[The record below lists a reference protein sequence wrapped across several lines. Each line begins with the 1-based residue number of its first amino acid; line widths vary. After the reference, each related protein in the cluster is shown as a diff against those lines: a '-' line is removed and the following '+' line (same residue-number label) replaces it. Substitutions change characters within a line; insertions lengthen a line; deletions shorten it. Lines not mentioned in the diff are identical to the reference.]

1 MDDEPVKDDQQQQPE
16 YDTGDPEVPIVLHH
30 PTTHPNNAHSYG
42 KYNRTKSYAA
52 VARKWVGN
60 AFGFIW
66 REALWNKTFWTV
78 ASTIV
83 MAVATSVYAV
93 YATRQWRV
101 MRDQLPEIKTQA
113 SVANTSAEAAKDA
126 AGTARDTLIASN
138 RPWVGMLDP
147 STENV
152 EIKVIPNPMRPD
164 EPHLE
169 RFTDNISYVLKN
181 FGNSPARR
189 VQNTIFVT
197 NEMPSRGK
205 PIGCLISDSYSK
217 NAAIESFIILPHESV
232 AKTRSSRSP
241 VTYDMFNGGLKQMW
255 LSACITYQD
264 AIGDSLHHTWLL
276 YQSIPFGETPVLFI
290 NSSGVA
296 STRVSGWK
304 MVDSDAD

>member
-1 MDDEPVKDDQQQQPE
+1 MNELHGDDHQDDSERDIKQPPAPIGRTHATV
-16 YDTGDPEVPIVLHH
+16 DDATGSNQSHKKETRWPQRIEAVCAVLLVII
-30 PTTHPNNAHSYG
+30 TGLYTY
-42 KYNRTKSYAA
+42 YAA
-52 VARKWVGN
+52 GQLHKLKRST
-60 AFGFIW
+60 
-66 REALWNKTFWTV
+66 EATEKAAKAAEGANVIAHDSLV
-78 ASTIV
+78 AS
-83 MAVATSVYAV
+83 
-93 YATRQWRV
+93 Q
-101 MRDQLPEIKTQA
+101 
-113 SVANTSAEAAKDA
+113 
-126 AGTARDTLIASN
+126 
-138 RPWVGMLDP
+138 RPWIGMLDP
-147 STENV
+147 SKENIG
-152 EIKVIPNPMRPD
+152 IKVIPNPMRPD

-169 RFTDNISYVLKN
+169 RFIDNISYVLKN

-189 VQNTIFVT
+189 VQNTIFVIPT
-197 NEMPSRGK
+197 NEMPRRGK
-205 PIGCLISDSYSK
+205 PMGCLISDSYSK